1 MNQTVVALE
10 RIKEKIKIG
19 FALVLCTLLYLF
31 ADISQWYTIVLA
43 IGISAGMVILML
55 FK

>member
-1 MNQTVVALE
+1 MNSTVKVLE
-10 RIKEKIKIG
+10 EIKEKIKIG
-19 FALVLCTLLYLF
+19 FALLFCMLLYLF

-43 IGISAGMVILML
+43 IGISVGMVILML